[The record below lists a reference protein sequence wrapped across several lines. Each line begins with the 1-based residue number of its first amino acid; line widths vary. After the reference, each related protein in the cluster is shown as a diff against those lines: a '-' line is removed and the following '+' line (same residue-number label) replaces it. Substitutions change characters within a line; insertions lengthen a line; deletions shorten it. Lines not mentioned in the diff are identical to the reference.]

1 MKDAQPAPTEFS
13 LPRGPQLVCR
23 KYKSLTAKAWEG
35 RLMPKQTCTPDSGLE
50 ALSLLLPRFS
60 RQEGYQFLHQP
71 NTGKTL
77 QGSPSGPTEVSS
89 LVLS

>member
-13 LPRGPQLVCR
+13 LPHGPQLVCR
-23 KYKSLTAKAWEG
+23 KHKSLTAKAWEG
-35 RLMPKQTCTPDSGLE
+35 RLMPKQTCTPDPGLE

-60 RQEGYQFLHQP
+60 RQEGYQSLHQP